1 MAGNIPTPP
10 QEVRDC
16 LAALQAV
23 ADLRPH
29 RRDVGGLRTAFD
41 VSSAEQGASVN
52 VVAKATKNPQGS
64 EPAVSLLVPQH

>member
-1 MAGNIPTPP
+1 MSDIPAPP
-10 QEVRDC
+10 QEVLDC

-23 ADLRPH
+23 TDLRPH

-41 VSSAEQGASVN
+41 ISSTGQGASVN

-64 EPAVSLLVPQH
+64 ESALALLAPQH